1 MQITILAIGNKM
13 PAWVDANCDEYIR
26 RMPKDLS
33 LKLIELPAQ
42 KRSKNQSIDAI
53 RRKETEQL
61 LAAVPDKNYVVV
73 LDERGESVSTA
84 LLAKKLN
91 GWQLNSRDVCLL
103 IGGPDGID
111 FSVFAD
117 SKVTGSK
124 SVRSQS
130 PEWRWSLSPLTFP
143 HPLVRVIVTEQLY
156 RAWSVSEGHPYH
168 RE

>member
-1 MQITILAIGNKM
+1 MQITIIAIGNKM
-13 PAWVDANCDEYIR
+13 PAWVDANCDEYFR
-26 RMPKDLS
+26 RMPKDWS

-42 KRSKNQSIDAI
+42 KRGKNQSIDAV

-61 LAAVPDKNYVVV
+61 LAAVPDKNYLVV
-73 LDERGESVSTA
+73 LDERGQSISTA

-91 GWQLNSRDVCLL
+91 AWQLDGRDICLL

-111 FSVFAD
+111 FSVFVDLKTA
-117 SKVTGSK
+117 GSK
-124 SVRSQS
+124 SGKTQR

-143 HPLVRVIVTEQLY
+143 HPLVRVIVAEQLY
-156 RAWSVSEGHPYH
+156 RAWSVSTGHPYH

>member
-1 MQITILAIGNKM
+1 MQISIIAIGNKM
-13 PAWVDANCDEYIR
+13 PAWVNANCDEYFR

-61 LAAVPDKNYVVV
+61 LAAVPDRNNIVV
-73 LDERGESVSTA
+73 LDERGQSISTR
-84 LLAKKLN
+84 LLAKKLHD
-91 GWQLNSRDVCLL
+91 WQLDGRDVCLL

-111 FSVFAD
+111 FSVFAE
-117 SKVTGSK
+117 GEIGK
-124 SVRSQS
+124 SMGA
-130 PEWRWSLSPLTFP
+130 EWRWSLSTLTFP
-143 HPLVRVIVTEQLY
+143 HPLVRVIVAEQLY
-156 RAWSVSEGHPYH
+156 RAWSVSAGHPYH